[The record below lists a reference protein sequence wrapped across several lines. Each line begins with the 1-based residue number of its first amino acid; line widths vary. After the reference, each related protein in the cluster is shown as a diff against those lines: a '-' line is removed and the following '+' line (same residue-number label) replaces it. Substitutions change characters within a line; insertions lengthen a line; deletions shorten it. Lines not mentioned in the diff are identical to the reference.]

1 MNIKKFLQENISL
14 CRTIVSRDST
24 KFVEN
29 LHKQYKCSILEYE
42 TGSEYSTWPIP
53 LEWNINKAVLKKGNK
68 VVASYDES
76 PLFIAPYSKSFS
88 GKLTKEQLIQ
98 HTMVNPNS
106 PDCFGYE
113 FRLAYDYRRRLNEWR
128 ITLPKNR
135 LEALPSG
142 EYEIDIEVET
152 KPGTLKIAEYKIE
165 GEQNDCFAFLS
176 HYCHPAQIND
186 GIVGTVIMYEV
197 LRRIKKNFKKTR
209 FTYLSLAMP
218 ETIGSSVYLTENK
231 FNIKNFIGSAFCEM
245 GGANSPLQ
253 MVFSR
258 RGNTYVDR
266 IFEFLVDQYQDGSAR
281 KVPFRKGWG
290 NDELVFDSPGVA
302 IPSVSIDRYPFEY
315 YHTNLDNLDNFYEE
329 KAEEMISLF
338 LDAVNI
344 LEEDFI
350 PKPIYDVPFYLTRYD
365 LYADWTHNR
374 QQYDQNILLLDAIW
388 EGLSVFDLSI
398 KYNLKYEDV
407 KSFFNGLL
415 NLGLINKELVNSN
428 YTRNTNF

>member
-1 MNIKKFLQENISL
+1 MDIREFLQENILL
-14 CRTIVSRDST
+14 CRTIVSSDST

-29 LHKQYKCSILEYE
+29 LFKQYNCTILEFQ
-42 TGSEYSTWPIP
+42 TGSEHSTWPIP
-53 LEWNINKAVLKKGNK
+53 LEWNLKKAVLNKGEEII
-68 VVASYDES
+68 ASYDES

-88 GKLTKEQLIQ
+88 GKLTKEQLAQ
-98 HTMVNPNS
+98 HTMVNSNS
-106 PDCFGYE
+106 PNCFGYE
-113 FRLAYDYRRRLNEWR
+113 FRLAYDFRRRLNEWR

-135 LEALPSG
+135 LDTLPSG
-142 EYEIDIEVET
+142 DYEIDIEVET

-165 GEQNDCFAFLS
+165 GEQKDCFVFLS

-197 LRRIKKNFKKTR
+197 LRRIKENFKKTR
-209 FTYLSLAMP
+209 FSYLALAMP
-218 ETIGSSVYLTENK
+218 ETIGSSVYLTANRHE
-231 FNIKNFIGSAFCEM
+231 IKNFIGSAFCEM

-266 IFEFLVDQYQDGSAR
+266 IFEYLVDKYQDGNAR

-302 IPSVSIDRYPFEY
+302 VPSVSIDRYPFEH
-315 YHTNLDNLDNFYEE
+315 YHTNLDNLDNFNEE
-329 KAEEMISLF
+329 KAEEMIALF

-350 PKPIYDVPFYLTRYD
+350 PKPIYDVPFYLTRYS
-365 LYADWTHNR
+365 LYADWTYSR
-374 QQYDQNILLLDAIW
+374 QQYDQNILLLEAIW
-388 EGLSVFDLSI
+388 EGLSVFDLSV
-398 KYNLKYEDV
+398 KYNLEYENV
-407 KSFFNGLL
+407 KSFFI
-415 NLGLINKELVNSN
+415 NLSNLELINKELVNSN